1 MFDCHLIPVIR
12 SPLTQLAKPLC
23 RAGISANQVSL
34 IGFAIGMLALPL
46 LAFGSYQWALAT
58 ILLNRL
64 LDGLDG
70 AVARETGITDCGGF
84 LDITLDFIF
93 YAAVVLG
100 FALAAPANALPAATL
115 LFAFMGTGSSF
126 LAFAIMAGKRGIDN
140 PVYHHKS
147 LYYLGGL
154 TEGSETIALFVLMCL
169 WPAAFAPLAY
179 GFALLC
185 AITTLTRLWSG
196 YHTLRPPSP
205 ELHSPHRRANPS
217 HDELAANKAHGTLA
231 RGWQCF
237 TMTTL
242 LSVSLRTLCV
252 ALPLFSLCRYS
263 PCSVA
268 AAAPLRQSP
277 WSSPSPRAPLSIR
290 HHRANPFIHKG
301 LARGLRQSP
310 QRGQVRPEDG
320 REARF

>member
-1 MFDCHLIPVIR
+1 MFDRHLIPLIR
-12 SPLTQLAKPLC
+12 RPLQLLAAPLW

-34 IGFAIGMLALPL
+34 AGFVIGMLALPL
-46 LAFGSYQWALAT
+46 LALELHGWALLA

-70 AVARETGITDCGGF
+70 AVARQTGITDCGGF

-100 FALAAPANALPAATL
+100 FALSTPANALPAATL

-126 LAFAIMAGKRGIDN
+126 LAFAIMAGKRGIEN

-169 WPAAFAPLAY
+169 WPAAFATFAY

-185 AITTLTRLWSG
+185 GITTLTRLWSG
-196 YHTLRPPSP
+196 YHTLR
-205 ELHSPHRRANPS
+205 
-217 HDELAANKAHGTLA
+217 
-231 RGWQCF
+231 
-237 TMTTL
+237 
-242 LSVSLRTLCV
+242 
-252 ALPLFSLCRYS
+252 
-263 PCSVA
+263 
-268 AAAPLRQSP
+268 
-277 WSSPSPRAPLSIR
+277 
-290 HHRANPFIHKG
+290 
-301 LARGLRQSP
+301 
-310 QRGQVRPEDG
+310 
-320 REARF
+320 

>member
-1 MFDCHLIPVIR
+1 MFDSRLIPLIR
-12 SPLTQLAKPLC
+12 RPLNLLARPLHG
-23 RAGISANQVSL
+23 AGISANQISL
-34 IGFAIGMLALPL
+34 TGFAIGMLALPL
-46 LAFGSYQWALAT
+46 LALGLHGWALLA

-70 AVARETGITDCGGF
+70 AVARLAGITDCGGF

-100 FALAAPANALPAATL
+100 FALCAPANALPAATL

-126 LAFAIMAGKRGIDN
+126 LAFAIMASRRGIEN

-185 AITTLTRLWSG
+185 LVTTLTRLWSG
-196 YHTLRPPSP
+196 YHTLR
-205 ELHSPHRRANPS
+205 E
-217 HDELAANKAHGTLA
+217 
-231 RGWQCF
+231 
-237 TMTTL
+237 
-242 LSVSLRTLCV
+242 
-252 ALPLFSLCRYS
+252 
-263 PCSVA
+263 
-268 AAAPLRQSP
+268 
-277 WSSPSPRAPLSIR
+277 
-290 HHRANPFIHKG
+290 
-301 LARGLRQSP
+301 
-310 QRGQVRPEDG
+310 
-320 REARF
+320 